1 MILRGFLIDLT
12 VMAFVAVAFALLG
25 PFGTFAM
32 PLAIRL
38 LYWLVLA
45 IAGYLIF
52 FPAMRFVSLRGPALA
67 LPMPGLWAATC
78 LAMSVPMTAVVWLVN
93 HMVGS
98 DTPLQLDQ
106 ILALYSYI
114 VVVSA
119 IVCAIFWFRRSR
131 TQVAMPAAEAMPAAS
146 IAPPPFFDRLPPH
159 LGRNLIALEM
169 EDHYVRA
176 HTPEGSGLILLR
188 LRDAVAELDG
198 IEGAQVHRSWWV
210 ARDAIEKVARD
221 GRNVRLEL
229 RGGLTAPVA
238 RNMVPELRE
247 RGWL

>member
-12 VMAFVAVAFALLG
+12 VMGFLAIAFALLG

-32 PLAIRL
+32 PLSIRL

-45 IAGYLIF
+45 IAGYAIF
-52 FPAMRFVSLRGPALA
+52 FPAMRFVSARGPALA

-78 LAMSVPMTAVVWLVN
+78 LAMSAPMTIVVWLAN
-93 HMVGS
+93 HMVGADRPLAI
-98 DTPLQLDQ
+98 DT
-106 ILALYSYI
+106 ILTLYFYI

-119 IVCAIFWFRRSR
+119 IVCLIFWFRRSR
-131 TQVAMPAAEAMPAAS
+131 AETPMPQADSVMAAAAPS
-146 IAPPPFFDRLPPH
+146 PFLDRLPPH
-159 LGRNLIALEM
+159 LGRDLIALEM

-176 HTPEGSGLILLR
+176 HTTRGSDLILLR
-188 LRDAVAELDG
+188 LRDAVAELGGVD
-198 IEGAQVHRSWWV
+198 GAQVHRSWWV

-238 RNMVPELRE
+238 RNVVPELRE
-247 RGWL
+247 QGWL